1 MAATGFISVQKRLER
16 WLSNESRNK
25 CWNMSHSFLIT
36 TAHYKNC
43 MEIINLYKLR
53 QKSDAKVSQLKL
65 MKTTNISKVS
75 NTGDL
80 SSSLF
85 TYITKICTYIMYMY
99 DWMDGWMDFRVIH
112 SIRGSHIKL
121 FVSLYSSLSH
131 ELLWT
136 DTALQSL
143 KPFQIPSC
151 LLSSCSNPQRTCLYS
166 TVRRYIT
173 WHDAFMD
180 K

>member
-1 MAATGFISVQKRLER
+1 MEKRLIYPSMAATGFISVQKRLER

-99 DWMDGWMDFRVIH
+99 DWMDGWMDGFQGYTLYKRQ
-112 SIRGSHIKL
+112 SHQAVCEPVFL
-121 FVSLYSSLSH
+121 PLT
-131 ELLWT
+131 W
-136 DTALQSL
+136 TALNWHCTPESQTV
-143 KPFQIPSC
+143 P
-151 LLSSCSNPQRTCLYS
+151 NPILP
-166 TVRRYIT
+166 
-173 WHDAFMD
+173 AFILQ
-180 K
+180 